1 MNDELKWATSDRYSL
16 LKDWARQNRKCPTN
30 AETVLWERLR
40 GRKLGLKFFRQYI
53 IADYIVDFVSLE
65 FNLIIEV
72 DGSYH
77 SEYEQLQYDEGRTHR
92 LESLGFKLI
101 RFTNE
106 EVIFQTD
113 YVLGIIKKIINEE

>member
-1 MNDELKWATSDRYSL
+1 M
-16 LKDWARQNRKCPTN
+16 
-30 AETVLWERLR
+30 
-40 GRKLGLKFFRQYI
+40 
-53 IADYIVDFVSLE
+53 DFVSLE